1 MDIEIKRPGVTI
13 LVGPNGCG
21 KTSFLRSVFEKNNN
35 SKTHIWYPS
44 IDNIN
49 LTDNIFWDPRIE
61 GLYKELSTKNF
72 PPYPIYC
79 WSRGESILASFC
91 RLIYNIQEGDLV
103 LLDDLGDGWH
113 ISVNVR
119 LMDYLTKLAESK
131 NLNIVLSTH
140 DPSIIEDRWDL
151 VVELS

>member
-1 MDIEIKRPGVTI
+1 MNIEIKRPGVII
-13 LVGPNGCG
+13 LTGPNGCG
-21 KTSFLRSVFEKNNN
+21 KTTTLKNLFEKHNN
-35 SKTHIWYPS
+35 SKTHLWVPS
-44 IDNIN
+44 TNI
-49 LTDNIFWDPRIE
+49 TDNIYWDPRIE

-91 RLIYNIQEGDLV
+91 RLIYDIQEGDLV

-131 NLNIVLSTH
+131 NLTIVLSTH